1 MNVVDLNQALS
12 IQPVLPD
19 HPLLLWMNQ
28 IYRKLLGKPMLQKEV
43 LGAVVAQARK
53 DQNVVG
59 ILLFGSLATGTHT
72 WKSDID
78 LIIVYQACQPESGV
92 ANILIDRV
100 IVQYFF
106 TSIDT
111 LLENVE
117 NVPYLLHFFCRAKIL
132 FDRHGTFSP
141 LVTRVEDYFSAHPEI
156 EEEWVRI
163 EALHQEEKNGPAC
176 AQTTILQRW
185 DQLEEKYS
193 GGTRRRTFFREQPIS

>member
-1 MNVVDLNQALS
+1 MNIIEQNETLTTKPQVTDN
-12 IQPVLPD
+12 PVF
-19 HPLLLWMNQ
+19 LWLEQ
-28 IYRKLLGKPMLQKEV
+28 KTRQLLGKPMLQEEILEK
-43 LGAVVAQARK
+43 VVTDATG
-53 DQNVVG
+53 DENLTG
-59 ILLFGSLATGTHT
+59 ILLFGSVASGTHT

-141 LVTRVEDYFSAHPEI
+141 LVTRIEDYFSAHPEI
-156 EEEWVRI
+156 EEEWARI

-193 GGTRRRTFFREQPIS
+193 GGKPKRTFFKQVPAD